1 MLHIKQSPNKRALM
15 LTLVISAFV
24 PAEYEEALKVSS
36 FTVKDSRSLLS
47 FALQNTDGYAEHLLT
62 LQGPFT
68 RLQESNNSKTV
79 LCESCS
85 LYVGVNRS

>member
-1 MLHIKQSPNKRALM
+1 M

-47 FALQNTDGYAEHLLT
+47 CALQNTDGHAEHLLT
-62 LQGPFT
+62 LQVPFT
-68 RLQESNNSKTV
+68 RLEESNDSKTV
-79 LCESCS
+79 LCKSCS

>member
-1 MLHIKQSPNKRALM
+1 M

-68 RLQESNNSKTV
+68 RLQESNNSKTE